1 MFGASRQRERRG
13 IPLEPRKQKLTGI
26 VNNWLHWTGNIN
38 GGVRRVKEHEFFE
51 ELNWEDLENLHVEPP
66 YVPQVTSEDDASNFA
81 NFVQDQNQGVDPASA
96 LDTGASLSLQTSP
109 QIPAQ
114 VQKHPPAPEP
124 GAAFTMHGCT
134 TGKAVGAERSDG
146 EAVVGKAVIG
156 PGERDDNQIR
166 RLSFADDELFRD
178 F

>member
-146 EAVVGKAVIG
+146 EAVVGEAVIG
-156 PGERDDNQIR
+156 RDDNQIR
-166 RLSFADDELFRD
+166 RLSSADDELFRD

>member
-1 MFGASRQRERRG
+1 M
-13 IPLEPRKQKLTGI
+13 
-26 VNNWLHWTGNIN
+26 
-38 GGVRRVKEHEFFE
+38 
-51 ELNWEDLENLHVEPP
+51 
-66 YVPQVTSEDDASNFA
+66 TSEDDASSFA
-81 NFVQDQNQGVDPASA
+81 NFVQDQNLGVDPAST
-96 LDTGASLSLQTSP
+96 LYTGASLSLQTSP
-109 QIPAQ
+109 PQIPTQ
-114 VQKHPPAPEP
+114 VQKHTPAPRP

-166 RLSFADDELFRD
+166 RLSSADDELFRD

>member
-1 MFGASRQRERRG
+1 M
-13 IPLEPRKQKLTGI
+13 
-26 VNNWLHWTGNIN
+26 
-38 GGVRRVKEHEFFE
+38 KEHEFFQ
-51 ELNWEDLENLHVEPP
+51 ELNWEDLDNLHVEPP
-66 YVPQVTSEDDASNFA
+66 YVP
-81 NFVQDQNQGVDPASA
+81 

-114 VQKHPPAPEP
+114 VQKHPPAPKP

-146 EAVVGKAVIG
+146 EAVVGEAVIG
-156 PGERDDNQIR
+156 PEERDDNQSR
-166 RLSFADDELFRD
+166 GLSSADDELFRD